1 MRFSPLFF
9 FFIFLFSFSHVHF
22 STRCYGGTAA
32 LLSAV
37 NWVESRAWDGRRL
50 ALVVATDVAVY
61 AAGPARPAGGG
72 GAVAMLVGPD
82 APLDLER
89 GLAGAWMS
97 DEWDFYKPAGC
108 GLWPVVD
115 GARSVAAYLKGLDAC
130 WAALCDKADA
140 RLAAASAAEEGERN
154 GENQGKSDEGGR
166 RQSQKKP
173 SPSPRP
179 PFSLSDVDHVVMHAP
194 YGKLLRKGFARM
206 AVADE
211 RRRRARE
218 EGGEGGEE
226 EQKGKARRIVGPGPD
241 FDERAAVKSTAAS
254 FDAYVG
260 PSCWLAAESGNM
272 CAASVHA
279 GLAALVEEKGG
290 KSSEGSRSG
299 GGRERGLEGAR
310 ILVYSYGSGAAA
322 CLFSVTARQV
332 SDASGKFTLEKLAS
346 SLKISEALA
355 KRRRATP
362 ADFTKAL
369 ALAEARWGACDYRP
383 TREAIDAVAPGV
395 WYLEEVDEKHRRR
408 YERKPLAVEVE
419 EKKEKE
425 AKEGGG
431 GASSPGN
438 GNNSS
443 SSSSTRPFP
452 PPPSDASRLAAGASA
467 DNLVADLLEKLSA
480 G

>member
-1 MRFSPLFF
+1 
-9 FFIFLFSFSHVHF
+9 
-22 STRCYGGTAA
+22 
-32 LLSAV
+32 
-37 NWVESRAWDGRRL
+37 
-50 ALVVATDVAVY
+50 
-61 AAGPARPAGGG
+61 
-72 GAVAMLVGPD
+72 MLVGPD

-140 RLAAASAAEEGERN
+140 RLAAVEEGDGN
-154 GENQGKSDEGGR
+154 GGDEGEGEGEGGDGSRRRR
-166 RQSQKKP
+166 RQSLRP
-173 SPSPRP
+173 CASRP

-206 AVADE
+206 VAADE

-218 EGGEGGEE
+218 EERGGGAGEGEE
-226 EQKGKARRIVGPGPD
+226 RERGKPRRVVGPGPD
-241 FDERAAVKSTAAS
+241 FDERTAVKSTAAS

-260 PSCWLAAESGNM
+260 PSCWLAAEVGNM
-272 CAASVHA
+272 YAASVHA
-279 GLAALVEEKGG
+279 GLAALVEA
-290 KSSEGSRSG
+290 RG
-299 GGRERGLEGAR
+299 GGTSKSGDGTNGGGEEDGRGENGLEGTR

-332 SDASGKFTLEKLAS
+332 SDTSGKFTLGKLAA

-355 KRRRATP
+355 KRRRASP
-362 ADFTKAL
+362 ADFAKAL
-369 ALAEARWGACDYRP
+369 ALAEARWGACGYKP
-383 TREAIDAVAPGV
+383 AQEAIDAVAPGV
-395 WYLEEVDEKHRRR
+395 WYLQEVDDKHRRR
-408 YERKPLAVEVE
+408 YERKPPLVTVEME
-419 EKKEKE
+419 ERKGEVRRKE
-425 AKEGGG
+425 G
-431 GASSPGN
+431 GASSPS
-438 GNNSS
+438 SS

-452 PPPSDASRLAAGASA
+452 PPPESSRLAAGASA
-467 DNLVADLLEKLSA
+467 DNLAADLLEKLSA

>member
-1 MRFSPLFF
+1 
-9 FFIFLFSFSHVHF
+9 
-22 STRCYGGTAA
+22 
-32 LLSAV
+32 
-37 NWVESRAWDGRRL
+37 VESRAWDGRRL

-140 RLAAASAAEEGERN
+140 RLAGVEEEKGAGGAGGGGAEEDERR
-154 GENQGKSDEGGR
+154 R
-166 RQSQKKP
+166 RQNSNET
-173 SPSPRP
+173 SSSSSSSTSRP

-206 AVADE
+206 VAADE

-218 EGGEGGEE
+218 GKGDKEDEGNE
-226 EQKGKARRIVGPGPD
+226 KDASPVVGPGPG
-241 FDERAAVKSTAAS
+241 FDERAAVKATAAA

-260 PSCWLAAESGNM
+260 PSCWLAAEVGNM
-272 CAASVHA
+272 YAASVHA
-279 GLAALVEEKGG
+279 GLAALVEAKGG
-290 KSSEGSRSG
+290 KGKKRKSKSSSNKSG
-299 GGRERGLEGAR
+299 GEEGGGGEDENDNNANNDGNGLEGAR

-332 SDASGKFTLEKLAS
+332 SSDPGSSSSSKFTLEKLAA
-346 SLKISEALA
+346 SLKISEALC

-362 ADFTKAL
+362 EEFTKAL

-383 TREAIDAVAPGV
+383 SAEAIAAVGPGV
-395 WYLEEVDEKHRRR
+395 WYLEGVDEKHRRR
-408 YERKPLAVEVE
+408 YERKPPLSLVEGQGQGE
-419 EKKEKE
+419 GEGGEKKV
-425 AKEGGG
+425 
-431 GASSPGN
+431 
-438 GNNSS
+438 SS
-443 SSSSTRPFP
+443 SSSSPFSSSPNNNGGRPFP
-452 PPPSDASRLAAGASA
+452 PPPRGLLSTLAAGASA
-467 DNLVADLLEKLSA
+467 DNLAADLLEKLSA